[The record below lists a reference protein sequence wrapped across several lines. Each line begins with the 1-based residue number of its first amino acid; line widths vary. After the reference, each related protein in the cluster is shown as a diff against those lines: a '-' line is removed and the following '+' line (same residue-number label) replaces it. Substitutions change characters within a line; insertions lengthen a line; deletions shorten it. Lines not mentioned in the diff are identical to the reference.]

1 MPMNST
7 IPHSKAGPCSW
18 WSSVLYSFLIPAPRP
33 VSHTETNKNF
43 NPRRDRHLPGLIWKR
58 VLGHCIYCDLSSEET
73 LGSLVRQR
81 RRFVRL
87 ESLGLSGIIL
97 YEIPA
102 ATTPRTDEPPTR
114 MTLRS
119 VFGDPTDPSEHG
131 MDINDLLDDVNARVI
146 YFPSYCTSFTV
157 STLCIYGV
165 ISALMS
171 TSVVDWSSHVRFPL
185 TTASYST
192 IACSGRILCR
202 RYCLH
207 QF

>member
-1 MPMNST
+1 MNNT
-7 IPHSKAGPCSW
+7 TPNSKAGPCSR
-18 WSSVLYSFLIPAPRP
+18 WSSVLHSFLTASRP
-33 VSHTETNKNF
+33 VSHIETNKNF

-58 VLGHCIYCDLSSEET
+58 ILGHCLYCDLSGEET

-87 ESLGLSGIIL
+87 ESLGLSGVIL

-102 ATTPRTDEPPTR
+102 VAVSRTDEPPTR

-131 MDINDLLDDVNARVI
+131 MDINDLLDDVNARVV
-146 YFPSYCTSFTV
+146 YFPSYACTSFIV

-165 ISALMS
+165 ISHLMS
-171 TSVVDWSSHVRFPL
+171 TSL
-185 TTASYST
+185 
-192 IACSGRILCR
+192 
-202 RYCLH
+202 
-207 QF
+207 